1 MKCESER
8 HYIRKKKKKSDNSA
22 SVLINLSETGN
33 KTIQNV
39 SKSRTI
45 TYAFNSSRIDYYK
58 RIIKIWES
66 MFSL

>member
-8 HYIRKKKKKSDNSA
+8 HYIKKKKKKKKSGNSA

-33 KTIQNV
+33 KAIQNV

-45 TYAFNSSRIDYYK
+45 TYAFNS
-58 RIIKIWES
+58 RIIKNWES